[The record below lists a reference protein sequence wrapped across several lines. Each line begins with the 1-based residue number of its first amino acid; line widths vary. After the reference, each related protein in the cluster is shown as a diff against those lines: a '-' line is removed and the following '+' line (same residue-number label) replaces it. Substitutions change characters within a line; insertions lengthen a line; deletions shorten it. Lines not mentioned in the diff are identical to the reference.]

1 MLGKTDLTLLQ
12 LFSSLYVLLHQ
23 DDSMEKTRDTLEKT
37 LKSIPKPIVIVVDDL
52 DRLIGD
58 EIMEMMQLMRN
69 GASFPNLCFIAAYDK
84 DYIVK
89 TIAEHNKTAM
99 PTDYLAKIFQIEYAI
114 PQFEKKVLRKVLF
127 ESCSKFIV
135 NDSDIKELK
144 EAVYE
149 SSGSQSFV
157 IDELRSLRD
166 VKRFVNALHT
176 TYPHLAGE
184 IVLKD
189 LMNITLLKVKYKEVY
204 DLLAK
209 HQFRLFQ
216 KGHNDSIVLYHRPN
230 MEETAQRELQP
241 FIYRNQIDIK
251 QDWNIYFGNI
261 YTEVQKED
269 ILFVLKKIFAEYGND
284 GNLKAVNTEEGFERY
299 FYDTLLEENFS
310 INEFGNLWS
319 LSFDEIKR
327 KIKSTLSTKSLSLQI
342 QLNRFQPI
350 DKDIHLKWVRT
361 ILYVGTNSTEN
372 IFGISDFTKILNPPS
387 CFKNAQDAYK
397 TFLLRA
403 LYENGPSKFICESL
417 MHLERDLNWRLDL
430 FTKEE
435 TREIRLRMFKK
446 IAELKETSF
455 KDVDDYMDLMGGMER
470 TMYDNGSFK
479 ERIVYL
485 DGAKDIYKRF
495 SEQHIIPMVTSMII
509 PLYGSGTKRYGI
521 NQRAIAIWDSWK
533 DFEQFVRRIKT
544 SQVIHN
550 MDSKE
555 LDEFIR
561 FMDEKEKEV
570 KAGKDGV
577 EFEFKYLNIGK

>member
-1 MLGKTDLTLLQ
+1 
-12 LFSSLYVLLHQ
+12 
-23 DDSMEKTRDTLEKT
+23 ME
-37 LKSIPKPIVIVVDDL
+37 
-52 DRLIGD
+52 G
-58 EIMEMMQLMRN
+58 
-69 GASFPNLCFIAAYDK
+69 
-84 DYIVK
+84 
-89 TIAEHNKTAM
+89 
-99 PTDYLAKIFQIEYAI
+99 
-114 PQFEKKVLRKVLF
+114 
-127 ESCSKFIV
+127 
-135 NDSDIKELK
+135 
-144 EAVYE
+144 
-149 SSGSQSFV
+149 
-157 IDELRSLRD
+157 
-166 VKRFVNALHT
+166 
-176 TYPHLAGE
+176 
-184 IVLKD
+184 
-189 LMNITLLKVKYKEVY
+189 
-204 DLLAK
+204 
-209 HQFRLFQ
+209 
-216 KGHNDSIVLYHRPN
+216 
-230 MEETAQRELQP
+230 
-241 FIYRNQIDIK
+241 
-251 QDWNIYFGNI
+251 
-261 YTEVQKED
+261 
-269 ILFVLKKIFAEYGND
+269 
-284 GNLKAVNTEEGFERY
+284 
-299 FYDTLLEENFS
+299 NFS

-397 TFLLRA
+397 TFLFRA
-403 LYENGPSKFICESL
+403 LYENGPSKFVCESL